1 MRRITLPLML
11 TMLVLASG
19 ANAQSINPGP
29 PGPFV
34 FDVRGVTSNLP
45 TAETLFPGLATD
57 ATVPARGFG
66 GSAGGQVYVLQMG
79 PGRLGLG
86 VDVHFVR
93 GSTVDANSSMTS
105 VDPQIS
111 LNFGTS
117 NGWSTLSAGVG
128 TMRISGEPGG
138 VSESV
143 RTINWG
149 GGARWFVNAHVG
161 VGFDIRVHH
170 YSAGDVLPK
179 GTAVAV
185 GVGLS
190 LK

>member
-1 MRRITLPLML
+1 VHRVTLTFIL
-11 TMLVLASG
+11 TVFALVSE
-19 ANAQSINPGP
+19 ANAQSLNAGP

-34 FDVRGVTSNLP
+34 LDLRGATTNLP
-45 TAETLFPGLATD
+45 GDEALFPDLPTD
-57 ATVPARGFG
+57 ATIPARGFG
-66 GSAGGQVYVLQMG
+66 GTAGGHVYPFSIG

-86 VDVHFVR
+86 VDVLFAR
-93 GSTVDANSSMTS
+93 GSTADANSSMTS

-128 TMRISGEPGG
+128 VTRISGEPGG

-143 RTINWG
+143 RSINWG
-149 GGARWFVNAHVG
+149 GGARWFMNPHLG
-161 VGFDIRVHH
+161 VGFDIRIHH
-170 YSAGDVLPK
+170 LAAGDVLPK
-179 GTAVAV
+179 GTAVSIAA
-185 GVGLS
+185 GLS

>member
-1 MRRITLPLML
+1 MHRVTLTFIL
-11 TMLVLASG
+11 TVFALVSE
-19 ANAQSINPGP
+19 ANAQSLNAGP

-34 FDVRGVTSNLP
+34 LDLRGATTNLP
-45 TAETLFPGLATD
+45 GDEALFPDLPTD
-57 ATVPARGFG
+57 ATIPARGFG
-66 GSAGGQVYVLQMG
+66 GTAGGHVYPFSIG

-86 VDVHFVR
+86 VDVLFAR
-93 GSTVDANSSMTS
+93 GSTADANSSMTS

-128 TMRISGEPGG
+128 VTRISGEPGG

-143 RTINWG
+143 RSINWG
-149 GGARWFVNAHVG
+149 GGARWFMNPHLG
-161 VGFDIRVHH
+161 VGFDIRIHH
-170 YSAGDVLPK
+170 LAAGDVLPK
-179 GTAVAV
+179 GTAVSIAA
-185 GVGLS
+185 GLS